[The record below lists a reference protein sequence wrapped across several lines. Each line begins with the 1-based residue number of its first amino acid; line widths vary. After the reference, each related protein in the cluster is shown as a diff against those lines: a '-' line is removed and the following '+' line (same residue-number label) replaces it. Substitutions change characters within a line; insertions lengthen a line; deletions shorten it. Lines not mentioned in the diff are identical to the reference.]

1 MKSDFYQ
8 RSCDLFLEVCQFPIE
23 EQSAYL
29 AAACRE
35 DAGLLQQVQQM
46 LLEDRRTDNSEPHDA
61 IRSLLE
67 KDDSVL
73 ANASDSLA
81 QFDTLR
87 DSPQIFPSIAGFTIT
102 SKLGEGG
109 MGIVYRAKQHSTDR
123 DVALKTLPYG
133 RFTTKKQLERFEREV
148 KLAASLN
155 HPGIAPI
162 YDSGECNGVPWL
174 AMQLLDGVDLT
185 AWLRKHPLDDRSK
198 LKLMASVCDS
208 VAYAHQCGIIHR
220 DLKPGNILV
229 TEDGRP
235 YVVDFGLARIL
246 DGDYAAGR
254 SLSVVGDMLGTPGY
268 MSPEQARGEFEAIDG
283 RSDCYSLGVILYEL
297 LTGQPAHDVSGPLIA
312 VIRRIADTELPG
324 LRQVRPALD
333 RDLESIV
340 MKAVSPRPEDRY
352 RTIEE
357 LRQDLHRFLS
367 GQAVLARRHSRS
379 YVLRK
384 WLGRHRRSVAT
395 LSTIGCFAVAGIGY
409 HFNTL
414 RAERERAKAE
424 SAERVAAI
432 TPENVEQITAER
444 AIVNSGVQNA
454 RVGNGTPDALGLN
467 SLSGMR
473 DFLSSTFASSD
484 AAALKAET
492 MSSPIRHYSGNR
504 IDDGIAGVRHKNSS
518 YTSGIVGTAF
528 SFNGKPDSAVYIP
541 ADDTLDDLT
550 NGTVDAWINSTDS
563 RDPAFENQVVLFKEW
578 AFALSIKHGRVMTF
592 DWTTSKEFLTDAF
605 VGDGKWHH
613 LAMSFRSGVQGS
625 TVLYVDGIE
634 VAKTTITIN
643 RQRPRGLAIG
653 SWAAEEGSF
662 CNFVGAIDEV
672 HIWDRVL
679 TPAEIAGL
687 VPRNAFGEVAWGD
700 NRIDDGSFES
710 KSVASMSILDRPMW
724 SSWKFKGS
732 SGIAHNGSPFGNDT
746 SPDGSQVAFI
756 QQQSE
761 IRSTFELSLADDY
774 QLVLMS
780 KRRDYDEMNPI
791 EVLIDGAVIGT
802 VTPSS
807 NVDYTSSV
815 FDLPN
820 LQAGSHDILFRGVN
834 EVDATSFIDSVAL
847 SLAKPTPSAE
857 SR

>member
-8 RSCDLFLEVCQFPIE
+8 RSCDLFLEVCQLPIE

-29 AAACRE
+29 AAACRD
-35 DAGLLQQVQQM
+35 DAALLQQVQRM
-46 LLEDRRTDNSEPHDA
+46 LLEDRRTDNSEPDDA
-61 IRSLLE
+61 IYSLLE
-67 KDDSVL
+67 NDDAILAASSV
-73 ANASDSLA
+73 SPS

-87 DSPQIFPSIAGFTIT
+87 DSLQIFPSIAGFTIT
-102 SKLGEGG
+102 SQLGAGG

-123 DVALKTLPYG
+123 EVALKTLPYS
-133 RFTTKKQLERFEREV
+133 RFTTQKQLERFDREV
-148 KLAASLN
+148 KLTASLN

-174 AMQLLDGVDLT
+174 AMQFVDGVDLT
-185 AWLRKHPLDDRSK
+185 TWLRNRTIDDRSK

-208 VAYAHQCGIIHR
+208 VAYAHHCGIIHR

-235 YVVDFGLARIL
+235 YVVDFGLACIL
-246 DGDYAAGR
+246 DSDYAAGR
-254 SLSVVGDMLGTPGY
+254 SLSIVGDMLGTPGY
-268 MSPEQARGEFEAIDG
+268 MSPEQARGEVEAIDG

-297 LTGQPAHDVSGPLIA
+297 LTGQLAHDVSGALIA

-324 LRQVRPALD
+324 LRQVCPALD

-340 MKAVSPRPEDRY
+340 MKAVSPRPDDRY

-357 LRQDLHRFLS
+357 LGQDLCRYLS

-384 WLGRHRRSVAT
+384 WLVRHRRSIAT
-395 LSTIGCFAVAGIGY
+395 LSTVGCLAVAGIGY
-409 HFNTL
+409 HVITL
-414 RAERERAKAE
+414 RAERAKAE
-424 SAERVAAI
+424 TTKRIAAI
-432 TPENVEQITAER
+432 SPKNVEQITSER
-444 AIVNSGVQNA
+444 AIANSGVQNEKI
-454 RVGNGTPDALGLN
+454 GNGTPDVPGLN
-467 SLSGMR
+467 SLSEVR
-473 DFLSSTFASSD
+473 DFFSATFLSSD
-484 AAALKAET
+484 AAARDTET
-492 MSSPIRHYSGNR
+492 RSSPIRYYSGNR

-518 YTSGIVGTAF
+518 YTTGIVGTAF
-528 SFNGKPDSAVYIP
+528 SFDGEPDSAVYIP
-541 ADDTLDDLT
+541 ADDTLNDLT
-550 NGTVDAWINSTDS
+550 NGTVDAWINSADSTDS
-563 RDPAFENQVVLFKEW
+563 AFENQVVLFREW
-578 AFALSIKHGRVMTF
+578 SFSLSIKHGRVMTF
-592 DWTTSKEFLTDAF
+592 DWTSGEFLTDAF
-605 VGDGKWHH
+605 VADGEWHH
-613 LAMSFRSGVQGS
+613 LAMSFRSGVKGG

-634 VAKTTITIN
+634 VATTTITIN

-653 SWAAEEGSF
+653 SWTAEEGSL

-672 HIWDRVL
+672 HVWDRVL
-679 TPAEIAGL
+679 TPTEIADL
-687 VPRNAFGEVAWGD
+687 VPRNAEGEVTMHD

-710 KSVASMSILDRPMW
+710 KSVASVSILDRPMW
-724 SSWKFKGS
+724 SSWKFKGR
-732 SGIAHNGSPFGNDT
+732 SGIAHNDSPFGNGT

-761 IRSTFELSLADDY
+761 IRSTFELSHADDY

-807 NVDYTSSV
+807 NVDYTPSL

-820 LQAGSHDILFRGVN
+820 LQAGSHDILFKGVD
-834 EVDATSFIDSVAL
+834 EADATSFIDSVSL
-847 SLAKPTPSAE
+847 SLAKPTAPAE
-857 SR
+857 SL